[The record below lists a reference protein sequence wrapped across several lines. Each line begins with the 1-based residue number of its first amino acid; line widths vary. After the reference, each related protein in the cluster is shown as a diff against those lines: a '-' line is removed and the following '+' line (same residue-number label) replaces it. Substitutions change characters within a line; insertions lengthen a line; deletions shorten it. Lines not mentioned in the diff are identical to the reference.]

1 MLRICTLAS
10 GSSGNCTYISDGC
23 THIIIDAGIS
33 SRAIT
38 TGLRGLGVEPDAL
51 SAILITHEHWDHIR
65 GLEVFLKKHRVP
77 IFAAY
82 EGTAEALGEMYPN
95 LAESIE
101 NFRTGEE
108 FKVGGIHIT
117 PIATPHDTSHSVG
130 FRIVSDGS
138 CAVCA
143 TDLGHVPEDMRCAIG
158 GAELV
163 LLEANYDEAALARGP
178 YPPMLKRRIAGNN
191 GHLSNSDCADCAVY
205 AAKNGVKYVV
215 LGHLSKENNSPKLA
229 YDTVHRRLMDAGFIP
244 GVDVMLQVAPRSEP
258 GQVYELRGECA
269 KCEK

>member
-1 MLRICTLAS
+1 M
-10 GSSGNCTYISDGC
+10 GN
-23 THIIIDAGIS
+23 
-33 SRAIT
+33 
-38 TGLRGLGVEPDAL
+38 
-51 SAILITHEHWDHIR
+51 ILQTIGDYEN
-65 GLEVFLKKHRVP
+65 
-77 IFAAY
+77 AY
-82 EGTAEALGEMYPN
+82 NAFRHAQEIYPEYKYNYLN
-95 LAESIE
+95 LANIE
-101 NFRTGEE
+101 YFRKNYKNATE
-108 FKVGGIHIT
+108 FYN
-117 PIATPHDTSHSVG
+117 A
-130 FRIVSDGS
+130 F
-138 CAVCA
+138 
-143 TDLGHVPEDMRCAIG
+143 LGAYPEHM
-158 GAELV
+158 
-163 LLEANYDEAALARGP
+163 EANYDEAALARGP